1 MSSKPKE
8 PSIVRIVKLLETGE
22 YTTAEIATKLGL
34 SKASVRSLVSLL
46 ASLGMV
52 KKEKLPRV
60 SYSLTEYGKEGLEKL
75 GT

>member
-1 MSSKPKE
+1 MSKE
-8 PSIVRIVKLLETGE
+8 PSIVRIVKLLGTGD
-22 YTTAEIATKLGL
+22 YTTAEIASKLGI

-60 SYSLTEYGKEGLEKL
+60 SYSLTEYGESGLGHLKVEE
-75 GT
+75 